1 MAERRIAGIDLGIA
15 SAHTVVV
22 LTGDGTEVCRRRCVP
37 TAESL
42 GWIEQQALEGAPEGT
57 VLEVVLEPTGPAW
70 LAPTVFFGSR
80 GHAVYRVSSQKA
92 SDLRKF
98 LSRHTKSNSIDALTL
113 ARLAIVDPGSLQ
125 PVELPG
131 ADRATLDRRVRACD
145 RLTREAATRK
155 SRIKTLVRQLLPM
168 TPLTGDLGQ
177 ADLAV
182 LERWADP
189 NALLKAG
196 KSRLTAVIAKAS
208 HNHLGEER
216 GDEWLAAARDS
227 VEVYGGDSA
236 VAFTDLAAEVATE
249 VRLLRATQAE
259 LGTHAEVREAA
270 YGRVDP
276 EALARSVP
284 GLAEVGG
291 PVVVSVMRRPHRFA
305 RGEQF
310 KSFTGL
316 VPRTS
321 ETGESDRKGQ
331 PMSKAGSSMLRS
343 QLLRSADTART
354 LDPQLAAIYYT
365 QMVERGAT
373 HTKARGAPGRA
384 GVGRDGE
391 GDAVRPARHRRPSSH
406 QGRGQDRDRRA
417 LDGAG
422 GGPAAPTEQEGGEGP
437 SPSPRGTCSG
447 QRSKRDNE
455 AAFPTRILGPRG
467 DLVNDAGRRCLTP
480 DLP

>member
-42 GWIEQQALEGAPEGT
+42 GWIEQQALQGAPEGT
-57 VLEVVLEPTGPAW
+57 TLEVVLEPTGPAW
-70 LAPTVFFGSR
+70 LAPTVFFGRR

-92 SDLRKF
+92 SDLRRF
-98 LSRHTKSNSIDALTL
+98 LHRHAKSNSIDAATL
-113 ARLAIVDPGSLQ
+113 ARLAIVDPESLR

-131 ADRATLDRRVRACD
+131 ADRASLDRRVRACD
-145 RLTREAATRK
+145 RLTREAAGHK
-155 SRIKTLVRQLLPM
+155 IRIKDLVRQLLPM
-168 TPLTGDLGQ
+168 SPLTGDLVK

-189 NALLKAG
+189 NALLRAG
-196 KSRLTAVIAKAS
+196 KARLTAVIAKAS
-208 HNHLGEER
+208 NHHLGADRAE
-216 GDEWLAAARDS
+216 EWLVAARAS
-227 VEVYGGDSA
+227 VELYEGDSA
-236 VAFTDLAAEVATE
+236 VAFSDLAAEVATE
-249 VRLLRATQAE
+249 VRLLRAIQAE
-259 LGTHAEVREAA
+259 LETHAEVREAA

-291 PVVVSVMRRPHRFA
+291 PVVVSAMARPGRFA
-305 RGEQF
+305 RGGQF

-316 VPRTS
+316 VPRAS

-365 QMVERGAT
+365 QTVERGAT
-373 HTKARGAPGRA
+373 HTKALCVVAAHLAERAWAVMARGTPYVVRDTDGRPVGKVEAKAVIAEHWTVPEEVRRRRRNKKGGKVPHQVLMGHVLVSARGATT
-384 GVGRDGE
+384 
-391 GDAVRPARHRRPSSH
+391 RRPSPPASS
-406 QGRGQDRDRRA
+406 A
-417 LDGAG
+417 LEPAASTTQG
-422 GGPAAPTEQEGGEGP
+422 GG
-437 SPSPRGTCSG
+437 
-447 QRSKRDNE
+447 
-455 AAFPTRILGPRG
+455 
-467 DLVNDAGRRCLTP
+467 V
-480 DLP
+480 

>member
-22 LTGDGTEVCRRRCVP
+22 LTGDGTEVCRRKCVP

-42 GWIEQQALEGAPEGT
+42 GWIERQALQGAPEGT
-57 VLEVVLEPTGPAW
+57 TLEVVLEPTGPAW
-70 LAPTVFFGSR
+70 LAPTVFFGRR

-98 LSRHTKSNSIDALTL
+98 FSRHAKSNSIDAATL
-113 ARLAIVDPGSLQ
+113 ARLAVVDPESLR

-131 ADRATLDRRVRACD
+131 AARASLDRRVRACD
-145 RLTREAATRK
+145 RLIREAATHK
-155 SRIKTLVRQLLPM
+155 IRIKDLVRQLLPM
-168 TPLTGDLGQ
+168 TPLTGDLGK

-182 LERWADP
+182 LERWADS

-196 KSRLTAVIAKAS
+196 KARLTAVIAKAS
-208 HNHLGEER
+208 NHHLGADRAE
-216 GDEWLAAARDS
+216 EWLEAARGS
-227 VEVYGGDSA
+227 VELYQGDSA
-236 VAFTDLAAEVATE
+236 VAFTDLACEVATE
-249 VRLLRATQAE
+249 VRLLRATQRE
-259 LGTHAEVREAA
+259 LETYAEVREAA

-276 EALARSVP
+276 EELARSLP
-284 GLAEVGG
+284 GVAEVGG
-291 PVVVSVMRRPHRFA
+291 PVVVSAMGRPHRFA

-316 VPRTS
+316 VPRAS

-373 HTKARGAPGRA
+373 HTKALCVVAAHLAERAWAVMARGTPYVVRDADGRPVSKTEAKAIVAERWTVPEEVRRRRRNKKGGKVPHQVLVGHVSRARGAVP
-384 GVGRDGE
+384 
-391 GDAVRPARHRRPSSH
+391 RRPSPPASS
-406 QGRGQDRDRRA
+406 A
-417 LDGAG
+417 LEATASTTQG
-422 GGPAAPTEQEGGEGP
+422 GGA
-437 SPSPRGTCSG
+437 
-447 QRSKRDNE
+447 
-455 AAFPTRILGPRG
+455 
-467 DLVNDAGRRCLTP
+467 
-480 DLP
+480 

>member
-373 HTKARGAPGRA
+373 HTKALCVVAVHLAERVWAVMARGTPYVLRDTDGPPVTKAEARTAIAEHWTVPEEVRRRRRNKKVGKVPHQVL
-384 GVGRDGE
+384 VGR
-391 GDAVRPARHRRPSSH
+391 VQVSARSATTRRPSPPASS
-406 QGRGQDRDRRA
+406 A
-417 LDGAG
+417 LEATSSTTQG
-422 GGPAAPTEQEGGEGP
+422 GGA
-437 SPSPRGTCSG
+437 
-447 QRSKRDNE
+447 
-455 AAFPTRILGPRG
+455 
-467 DLVNDAGRRCLTP
+467 
-480 DLP
+480 